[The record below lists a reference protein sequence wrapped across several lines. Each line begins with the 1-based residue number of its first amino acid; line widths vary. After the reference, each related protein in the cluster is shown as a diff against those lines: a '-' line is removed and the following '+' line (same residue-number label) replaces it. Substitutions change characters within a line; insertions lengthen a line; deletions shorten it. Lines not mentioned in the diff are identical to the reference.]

1 MELVRI
7 GLLAIGGWLVAAVLA
22 VGISWSAIYVVR
34 DSVLQQTTVGLP
46 PPAETPTTAPTTTR
60 PAPSPTTGAAASA
73 SGVGGSVIVRCTN
86 GRPDFVNVHPQQ
98 GFTATPDDSGVEVQF
113 RSSNHRTQI
122 TATCAGNVPH
132 TQVEERADGG
142 GGGGGGDG
150 GGGGNS
156 GRGGG
161 NN

>member
-7 GLLAIGGWLVAAVLA
+7 GLFAISGWLVAAVLA
-22 VGISWSAIYVVR
+22 VGISWSAIHVVR

-46 PPAETPTTAPTTTR
+46 PPAETPTTAPTTTG
-60 PAPSPTTGAAASA
+60 PAPSPTVGAAASA
-73 SGVGGSVIVRCTN
+73 SGQGGSVIVRCTN

-98 GFTATPDDSGVEVQF
+98 DFRATPDDSGAEVQF
-113 RSSNHRTQI
+113 RSPNHRTQI
-122 TATCAGNVPH
+122 TASCAGNVPH

-142 GGGGGGDG
+142 GGGGDGGG